1 MIKIEIELELIE
13 TMIHE
18 HSEHQG
24 SVLLHEIQ
32 LQMQDFISRGLLRG
46 CKISLREAFEY
57 AWEELVLETKSE
69 ESMSDF

>member
-1 MIKIEIELELIE
+1 
-13 TMIHE
+13 
-18 HSEHQG
+18 
-24 SVLLHEIQ
+24 VLLHEIQ